1 MEKKLVDVVDVSVSY
16 DGQSGATKAIENIN
30 MQINMSDFVVLLG
43 PSGCGK
49 TTLLN
54 VLSGFIKLS
63 EGAVYIKGNLIT
75 GPGKERGVVFQQTNL
90 FPWLNIEQNIRFGP
104 DLQKKVDISKSYDH
118 YINIIGLKD
127 YQKHY
132 PFELSGG
139 MQQRVAIARTMINNP
154 ELILMDE
161 PFGALDAINRNLL
174 QDFLRSLWADE
185 KFTVF
190 MITHDIDEAL
200 TLGNRVLVM
209 SKSPGT
215 IIQEFNVD
223 FYLKILNDDEYI
235 ASLDPEFVKTKKA
248 ILNLLQI

>member
-30 MQINMSDFVVLLG
+30 MQINKSDFVVLLG

-235 ASLDPEFVKTKKA
+235 ASLDPEFVKTRKA

>member
-30 MQINMSDFVVLLG
+30 MQINKSDFVVLLG